1 MEVVIFRDEEQVAER
16 AADLL
21 VRMLSVKPRA
31 VFGLATGS
39 TPIVLYRQLIERN
52 RKGEVS
58 FSGVTSFNLDEY
70 LGIAPGDPQSYRSF
84 MDREFF
90 DHVDIDKARTH
101 LPSCEPGDNPQL
113 VGPRYEAMIRKAGGI
128 DLQILGIGQNGHIG
142 FNEPSS
148 SLVSRTRV
156 KTLTPRTMQ
165 DNSRLFDPGE
175 IQPRLAITMGIGTI
189 MDARSILLLAT
200 GERKAGAVAAMVEGA
215 VSAMCPASILQMH
228 ERVTVLIDEPAA
240 SKLKN
245 REYYERAAREN
256 RALKERFGEFYA
268 DG

>member
-1 MEVVIFRDEEQVAER
+1 MEVVILKDAEKVADR
-16 AADLL
+16 AAGL
-21 VRMLSVKPRA
+21 VVEVLHVKPNA
-31 VFGLATGS
+31 VFGFATGS
-39 TPIVLYRQLIERN
+39 TPIELYRRLVERHC
-52 RKGEVS
+52 KGEIS
-58 FSGVTSFNLDEY
+58 FSAVTSFNLDEY
-70 LGIAPGDPQSYRSF
+70 LGITPDDPQSYRSF

-101 LPSCEPGDNPQL
+101 MPCCKPGDNPQL
-113 VGPRYEAMIRKAGGI
+113 VGPRYEALIRNAGGI

-148 SLVSRTRV
+148 SLASRTRV
-156 KTLTPRTMQ
+156 KTLTPRTLQ
-165 DNSRLFDPGE
+165 DNSRLFTSGE
-175 IQPRLAITMGIGTI
+175 FQPKLAITMGIGTI

-200 GERKAGAVAAMVEGA
+200 GERKAAAVAAMVEGA

-240 SKLKN
+240 AKLKN